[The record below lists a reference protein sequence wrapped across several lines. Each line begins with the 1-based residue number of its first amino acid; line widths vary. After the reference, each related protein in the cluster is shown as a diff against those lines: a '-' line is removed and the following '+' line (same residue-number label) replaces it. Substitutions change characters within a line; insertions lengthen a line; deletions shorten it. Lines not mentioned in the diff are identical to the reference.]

1 MTSQD
6 PAIYITTNYDR
17 DSIALLELAIQQL
30 EAGNAEKHIAGSSWC
45 KACSMTNPLLV
56 QTLVR
61 NI

>member
-30 EAGNAEKHIAGSSWC
+30 EAGNAEKHIAGSIDSRL
-45 KACSMTNPLLV
+45 KERYATFAMLIKIPHV
-56 QTLVR
+56 
-61 NI
+61 

>member
-30 EAGNAEKHIAGSSWC
+30 EAGNAEKHIAGSLDSRL
-45 KACSMTNPLLV
+45 KERYATFAMLIKIPHA
-56 QTLVR
+56 
-61 NI
+61 